1 MHVVALSEGPC
12 VLTEGDAELGVA
24 VLSSPGELWLA
35 HTSPDGAVGPLLRRI
50 DTDCPQMSAMM
61 AATDSTQGVYAMAC
75 RAHAGAELVR
85 ASCEPGV
92 ILRTQLHVCKGGDV
106 VLSVWWWPLGV
117 VQTLV
122 AFNCTSGEVD
132 YSASL
137 GQRVVSAVTASP
149 DDGLLVASHLADA
162 ASAEL
167 GRVDAVSGQ
176 YIAMRVMTTST
187 EAAPAGLATGRYV
200 DGAVWRPSCF

>member
-1 MHVVALSEGPC
+1 
-12 VLTEGDAELGVA
+12 
-24 VLSSPGELWLA
+24 
-35 HTSPDGAVGPLLRRI
+35 
-50 DTDCPQMSAMM
+50 
-61 AATDSTQGVYAMAC
+61 
-75 RAHAGAELVR
+75 
-85 ASCEPGV
+85 
-92 ILRTQLHVCKGGDV
+92 V
-106 VLSVWWWPLGV
+106 VLSVWWWPVGV

-122 AFNCTSGEVD
+122 AFNCTTGEVD

-200 DGAVWRPSCF
+200 DRAVWRPSCF